1 METLIHVC
9 VSLWHLA
16 HACFSMFKW
25 KITLLSIRYICSFLF
40 IFLSC
45 SVCRVSL
52 LLCLFLKWLRYIES
66 LPCSAVVTF
75 STCRLSGDTPPPM
88 ALVLMLSGV
97 GRMQHWWASRP
108 VPTLTPLSV
117 CCHSHPM
124 LWLRE
129 PSAESQAPWCPHS
142 LWQACLLRRTFSFN
156 GFTCSLVI
164 SGKVDMLS
172 KVLIFWRIGFQSI
185 RTSHHQEDFWSG
197 CYRK

>member
-75 STCRLSGDTPPPM
+75 STCRLSGDTLPPHGPGAYVVWCRTDA
-88 ALVLMLSGV
+88 ALRSI
-97 GRMQHWWASRP
+97 S
-108 VPTLTPLSV
+108 S
-117 CCHSHPM
+117 
-124 LWLRE
+124 
-129 PSAESQAPWCPHS
+129 CPHPHAS
-142 LWQACLLRRTFSFN
+142 LCLLPQPPNALAQGAQCGKPGSLMSSFSL
-156 GFTCSLVI
+156 TSLPF
-164 SGKVDMLS
+164 KTD
-172 KVLIFWRIGFQSI
+172 FQ
-185 RTSHHQEDFWSG
+185 F
-197 CYRK
+197 